1 MNYFS
6 SLTGWLR
13 VWFRW
18 NLHRGVTSVELASDQ
33 SWSLALRTGAGVV
46 MLSLHTTWTQR
57 LMLNAQPLLSSQT
70 LYQFQTVQTK
80 LDNFKH
86 FLGRFLFPLG
96 YWGSYSSTLQI
107 KSNSEYNLIWLNI
120 SPQTEA
126 MVHQT
131 EWNRK
136 SDMKLQRPTGNR
148 NVAECEPNIEIWT
161 NTVITSQTSEEKLS
175 QELIQSIQIVGS
187 KYKNEF

>member
-1 MNYFS
+1 ME
-6 SLTGWLR
+6 LTPWRDLR
-13 VWFRW
+13 WACQWPVLEPGPQDR
-18 NLHRGVTSVELASDQ
+18 
-33 SWSLALRTGAGVV
+33 SWCGDAVPPSHLNTKI
-46 MLSLHTTWTQR
+46 
-57 LMLNAQPLLSSQT
+57 NAQPLLSSQT